1 MPLLSEGLPLL
12 LVLPLRLQDL
22 PKLHAGQSVGDVVQR
37 HHLGMPGL
45 RRPEWLRQ
53 PVTGQREEFTMHYE
67 GTIIRPPSEANS
79 ILLQITVG
87 CSRNKC
93 TFCGTY
99 VGERFR
105 IKTDDIIL
113 EDIAFAAAH
122 CRRQRRVFLCDGDA
136 LIVPQARLRR
146 ILEAIRVQLPWVTRV
161 GAYANAKSLKLKSLD
176 ELKELHR
183 HGLGI
188 VYMGLETG
196 DDETLRRI
204 NKGVDSAQMIVM
216 GRKAREAGFKL
227 SITVILGIAG
237 RERSQIHAR
246 ETGRVLSAIDPDYVG
261 ALSLMLIP
269 GTPLY
274 EDWRA
279 GAFTLIEP
287 AEMLAELRTMLA
299 ETHLSQGLFHANH
312 ASNYLPIKARLPK
325 DQAATLKLIDRAL
338 AGEISLK
345 PEFMRAL

>member
-1 MPLLSEGLPLL
+1 
-12 LVLPLRLQDL
+12 
-22 PKLHAGQSVGDVVQR
+22 
-37 HHLGMPGL
+37 
-45 RRPEWLRQ
+45 
-53 PVTGQREEFTMHYE
+53 MHYE

-79 ILLQITVG
+79 ILLQVTVG
-87 CSRNKC
+87 CSRNRC

-99 VGERFR
+99 AGERFR
-105 IKTDDIIL
+105 IKSDEIIM

-122 CRRQRRVFLCDGDA
+122 CKRQRRVFLCDGDV
-136 LIVPQARLRR
+136 LIVPQQRLLRV
-146 ILEAIRVQLPWVTRV
+146 LGAIRVQLPWVTRV
-161 GAYANAKSLKLKSLD
+161 GAYANAKSLKLKTAE
-176 ELKELHR
+176 ELQELRR

-196 DDETLRRI
+196 DDDTLKRI
-204 NKGVDSAQMIVM
+204 NKGADSREMIAM
-216 GRKAREAGFKL
+216 GRKARDAGFKL

-274 EDWRA
+274 QDWRS

-287 AEMLAELRTMLA
+287 AEMLAELRTMIA
-299 ETHLSQGLFHANH
+299 ETRLSQGLFHANH
-312 ASNYLPIKARLPK
+312 ASNYLPIRARLPK
-325 DQAATLKLIDRAL
+325 DQQATLELIDRAL
-338 AGEISLK
+338 AGEVSLK
-345 PEFMRAL
+345 AEFMRAL